1 MMSSDPSSRAL
12 SKSEP
17 VSGAGSGAGTEF
29 MTLLERF
36 RSRLVAELNDWLT
49 AKESVAVRTA
59 AETVELTGSLRE
71 FVARE
76 GKRLRPALVEYA
88 YRACGAEDEAALPMA
103 MAVEMLHTYLLV
115 HDDIMDR
122 AEVRRG
128 APTVHRLFREHH
140 RREGWTGDADRHG
153 ESVAILM
160 GDLAHSYAVDL
171 FLSTRIAPERRAGVT
186 SCFAEMCQEVVIGQY
201 LEITAP
207 HRADLGEE
215 DLLNILRLKSGRY
228 SVERPIQL
236 GSLLAGASSEVLGS
250 LSRYGFAIGEA
261 FQLQDDVLGV
271 FGDRKAVGKPVGGD
285 LEEGKFTLLILAALK
300 RARPEEEKLILRC
313 LQEERPGPREVQG
326 VREIIEKVGAK
337 RRIEEMVEERLDKA
351 AQAVDGLEITPEG
364 EVFFSGLIEYLRER
378 ES

>member
-1 MMSSDPSSRAL
+1 MSSDSSSRAL
-12 SKSEP
+12 SESEP
-17 VSGAGSGAGTEF
+17 VSRSEAGAGLEF
-29 MTLLERF
+29 METLEHF
-36 RSRLVAELNDWLT
+36 RSRLVAELERWLA
-49 AKESVAVRTA
+49 AKESAAVRTA
-59 AETVELTGSLRE
+59 AETVELTGRLRE

-88 YRACGAEDEAALPMA
+88 YRACGGEGEAALPAA
-103 MAVEMLHTYLLV
+103 MAVELLHTYLLV

-128 APTVHRLFREHH
+128 APAAHRVFREHH
-140 RREGWTGDADRHG
+140 RREGWSGDADRHG
-153 ESVAILM
+153 ECVAILM

-171 FLSTRIAPERRAGVT
+171 FLSTRITPERREDVT

-228 SVERPIQL
+228 SVERPVQL
-236 GSLLAGASSEVLGS
+236 GSLLAGASSGLLGS
-250 LSRYGFAIGEA
+250 LSRYGLAMGEA
-261 FQLQDDVLGV
+261 FQLQDDLLGV

-300 RARPEEEKLILRC
+300 RAGPEEKNLIQRC
-313 LQEERPGPREVQG
+313 LREERPSSREIQR
-326 VREIIEKVGAK
+326 VREIIESVGAK

-351 AQAVDGLEITPEG
+351 REALDGLGITAEG
-364 EVFFSGLIEYLRER
+364 QVFFSGLIEYLRER